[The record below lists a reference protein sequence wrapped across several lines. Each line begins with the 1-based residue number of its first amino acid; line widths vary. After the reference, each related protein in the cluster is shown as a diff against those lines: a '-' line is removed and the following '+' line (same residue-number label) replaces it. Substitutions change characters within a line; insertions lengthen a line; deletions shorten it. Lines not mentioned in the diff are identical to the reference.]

1 MKLKYL
7 AYMATLSFLL
17 FNTSYVFSADD
28 DSEDADEVVVT
39 GSYISRSNQ
48 NRSVP
53 VDVISSDELD
63 AQGNPTITDLI
74 LNLPSMS
81 GAHNQQDQFQGSGVA
96 TGMKNINIRGMG
108 SDRGLVLLN
117 GKRIAAAGV
126 RSSKSAVYPVD
137 VGNFPMIAMERLEL
151 LKNGGAVT
159 YGSDAVTGV
168 LNFITRKGFDG
179 FEITANHSD
188 YDGSDDGDQNL
199 GLIWGT
205 ANGANSLMMAFE
217 YDKRGRF

>member
-1 MKLKYL
+1 MKIKLIAYL
-7 AYMATLSFLL
+7 ATFSFLF
-17 FNTSYVFSADD
+17 FNASYVFSADD
-28 DSEDADEVVVT
+28 DEDADEVVVT

-48 NRSVP
+48 NKSVP
-53 VDVISSDELD
+53 VDVISSDELNE
-63 AQGNPTITDLI
+63 QGNPSITDLI

-81 GAHNQQDQFQGSGVA
+81 GSHNQQDQFQGSGVA

-179 FEITANHSD
+179 FEIAVNHSD

-205 ANGANSLMMAFE
+205 ASGGNSLITASGME
-217 YDKRGRF
+217 WK

>member
-1 MKLKYL
+1 MILEKLLKITIPLTL
-7 AYMATLSFLL
+7 ALSF
-17 FNTSYVFSADD
+17 SVFAADD
-28 DSEDADEVVVT
+28 DKDVEEVVVT
-39 GSYISRSNQ
+39 GSYISKSNQ
-48 NRSVP
+48 NQSVP
-53 VDVISSDELD
+53 VDVIGSADLD
-63 AQGNPTITDLI
+63 AAGNPSITDLI

-81 GAHNQQDQFQGSGVA
+81 GSHNQQDQFQGSGVA

-137 VGNFPMIAMERLEL
+137 VGNFPMIAMDRLEL

-179 FEITANHSD
+179 FEVTASTSD
-188 YDGSDDGDQNL
+188 YDGSDVGDQNL

-205 ANGANSLMMAFE
+205 SSGGNSLMMAFE
-217 YDKRGRF
+217 YLSLIHI